1 MKKFI
6 PLFSIMFIFVIAPR
20 HSFAQSSGFGLGIII
35 GEPTGLSAKMWT
47 SSSTAFDAG
56 LAWSFGNKG
65 NLHVHADYLWHNF
78 DVFSNKQL
86 PLYYGLGGRVDLG
99 DDVGLGIR
107 GVIGIN
113 YLFSDI
119 PLDAFLEL
127 VPVFDVTPGTGFGFN
142 GGIGLR
148 YFF

>member
-1 MKKFI
+1 M
-6 PLFSIMFIFVIAPR
+6 
-20 HSFAQSSGFGLGIII
+20 
-35 GEPTGLSAKMWT
+35 
-47 SSSTAFDAG
+47 
-56 LAWSFGNKG
+56 
-65 NLHVHADYLWHNF
+65 
-78 DVFSNKQL
+78 
-86 PLYYGLGGRVDLG
+86 G

-107 GVIGIN
+107 GVIGVN